1 MNFCIKI
8 LDDTSNF
15 NWENRTPEE
24 WILQAPKRHEKVAWC
39 LGIHTKENYLD
50 PTEDTTFSHHCLLRL
65 LLAVTASLT
74 FLVFDAFTFWV
85 RHFVGSFSV
94 WLSFLII
101 RIWGFKILT
110 DFERKTIEVKVLITL
125 SYQGCLV
132 SVWLVTIEVSLHHL
146 AEIVFVRLLA
156 CKVMSPS
163 FLWKEATVCTSY
175 SRNRVTASLK
185 ADYVSKLFGILLYRF
200 ITLP

>member
-110 DFERKTIEVKVLITL
+110 DFERKTIEVKDYSHVILRYTL
-125 SYQGCLV
+125 SIWFITVDVNLD
-132 SVWLVTIEVSLHHL
+132 HL
-146 AEIVFVRLLA
+146 AEVLFA
-156 CKVMSPS
+156 GFFHCKVTLLPD
-163 FLWKEATVCTSY
+163 TP
-175 SRNRVTASLK
+175 
-185 ADYVSKLFGILLYRF
+185 LFGMKSLCA
-200 ITLP
+200 THT